1 MSTILTII
9 GARPQFIKASVVSK
23 AIAETDSL
31 KEIID
36 EKQLYGGGLAA
47 KRIVEILKEKLSK
60 IMEVIN

>member
-1 MSTILTII
+1 MPTILTVI

-36 EKQLYGGGLAA
+36 EKQLYGGGVAA
-47 KRIVEILKEKLSK
+47 KRIAEKLNK
-60 IMEVIN
+60 A